1 MGRVD
6 NKVALVTGGAKGIG
20 RASALMLAREGAR
33 VVLTDVDELQGSA
46 VAKEIER
53 AGGKALFLTQDVTDE
68 SRWVEVVEK
77 SRAQF
82 GGLNIVVNNAGIGTA
97 GSAED
102 ETLEAWRRL
111 MSVNL
116 DGVFLG
122 TKHAIRAMK
131 DEAGAGSIINI
142 SSIEGIVADPKL
154 AAYNASKGGVRI
166 FSKSA
171 ALHCAQAGYRI
182 RVNTIHPGYIWTPMV
197 EGYLTSLGDVEG
209 GCQVISKMHPVGRMG
224 EPDDIAYGVLYLGSD
239 ESSFMTGSELVID
252 GGYTAQ

>member
-33 VVLTDVDELQGSA
+33 VVLTDVEEAQGTA

-53 AGGKALFLTQDVTDE
+53 AGGKALFLVQDVTDE
-68 SRWVEVVEK
+68 SQWVDVVD
-77 SRAQF
+77 RARAHF

-111 MSVNL
+111 MAVNL

-209 GCQVISKMHPVGRMG
+209 GRQVISKMHPIGRMG

>member
-1 MGRVD
+1 MGRVQG
-6 NKVALVTGGAKGIG
+6 KVALITGGAKGIG
-20 RASALMLAREGAR
+20 RAAALMLAREGAHI
-33 VVLTDVDELQGSA
+33 VVTDLDEEEGNG
-46 VAKEIER
+46 VARSIKD
-53 AGGKALFLTQDVTDE
+53 AGGDALFLHHDVTDE
-68 SRWVEVVEK
+68 AAWEQVMERSV
-77 SRAQF
+77 AQF
-82 GGLNIVVNNAGIGTA
+82 GGLQVVVNSAGIA
-97 GSAED
+97 VVASAED
-102 ETLEAWRRL
+102 ETLEGWRRT
-111 MSVNL
+111 MAVNL

-131 DEAGAGSIINI
+131 GGSGSIINI
-142 SSIEGIVADPKL
+142 SSIEGIVADPKI

-197 EGYLTSLGDVEG
+197 EGFLTGLGDVDTG
-209 GCQVISKMHPVGRMG
+209 RQAVAKMHPIGHLG
-224 EPDDIAYGVLYLGSD
+224 QPDDIAYGVVYLASD

>member
-33 VVLTDVDELQGSA
+33 VVLTDVEEAQGTA
-46 VAKEIER
+46 VAREIER
-53 AGGKALFLTQDVTDE
+53 AGGKALFLVQDVTDE
-68 SRWVEVVEK
+68 SQWVDVVD
-77 SRAQF
+77 RARAHF

-111 MSVNL
+111 MAVNL

-209 GCQVISKMHPVGRMG
+209 GRQVISKMHPIGRMG

>member
-33 VVLTDVDELQGSA
+33 VVLTDVEEAQGAA

-77 SRAQF
+77 SRTQF
-82 GGLNIVVNNAGIGTA
+82 GGLNIVVNNAGLGTA

-131 DEAGAGSIINI
+131 GGPGTGSIINI

-209 GCQVISKMHPVGRMG
+209 GRQVISKMHPIGRMG

>member
-1 MGRVD
+1 MNRGRVA
-6 NKVALVTGGAKGIG
+6 NKVALVTGAAKGIG
-20 RASALMLAREGAR
+20 RASALLLAREGAR
-33 VVLTDVDELQGSA
+33 VVLTDLDEARGTA
-46 VAKEIER
+46 VATEIAR
-53 AGGKALFLTQDVTDE
+53 AGGEALFLQHDVTDE
-68 SRWVEVVEK
+68 GQWISVVD
-77 SRAQF
+77 RASAHF
-82 GGLNIVVNNAGIGTA
+82 GALHIVVNNAGIGTA

-111 MSVNL
+111 MAVNL

-131 DEAGAGSIINI
+131 DGTGSIVNI
-142 SSIEGIVADPKL
+142 SSIEGIVADPQL

-197 EGYLTSLGDVEG
+197 EGYLAGLGDVEAG
-209 GCQVISKMHPVGRMG
+209 RQAVAKMHPIGRLG
-224 EPDDIAYGVLYLGSD
+224 EPEDVAYGVLYLACD
-239 ESSFMTGSELVID
+239 ESAFVTGSELVID